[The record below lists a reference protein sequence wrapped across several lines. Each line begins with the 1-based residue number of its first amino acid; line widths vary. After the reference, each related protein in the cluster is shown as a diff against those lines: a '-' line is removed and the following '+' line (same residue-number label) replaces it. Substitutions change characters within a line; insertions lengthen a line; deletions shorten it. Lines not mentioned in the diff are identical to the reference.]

1 MKNSLLIAISFI
13 TIAPVPV
20 KLLPDWTRDN
30 LRHFCPM
37 LPVAGIVF
45 FAPLWALSWLGLREL
60 GTLSPI
66 LRGLFMTLITLALTG
81 GLHMDGLLDTCDA
94 VFSHRD
100 RETRLKILDDPHSG
114 AFAVIGCVSALMLK
128 TLLFAEIFSCASVG
142 ALHVALIPV
151 SSRLGMG
158 MLLACMNFAKSGGL
172 AVILGESR
180 SQGSRYLLIIIFIA
194 VTLCDFVTGI
204 IIALISLL
212 WCKICSKIF
221 GGITGDLL
229 GAFVELSEIV
239 LLAGQVISNCT

>member
-1 MKNSLLIAISFI
+1 MSSLLIAISFI
-13 TIAPVPV
+13 TIVPVPV

-30 LRHFCPM
+30 LRHFCLM
-37 LPVAGIVF
+37 LPVAGMIF
-45 FAPLWALSWLGLREL
+45 FVPLWILSWLGFREL
-60 GTLSPI
+60 VTLSPI
-66 LRGLFMTLITLALTG
+66 LRGLLMTLITLALTG

-94 VFSHRD
+94 IFSHRD

-114 AFAVIGCVSALMLK
+114 AFAVMGCVSALMLK
-128 TLLFAEIFSCASVG
+128 TLLFAEILSCDSVSV
-142 ALHVALIPV
+142 LHVALIPV

-180 SQGSRYLLIIIFIA
+180 SRGDKYLLIIIFLA
-194 VTLCDFVTGI
+194 VILCDFVTGI
-204 IIALISLL
+204 IIALITLL

-229 GAFVELSEIV
+229 GAFVELSEII
-239 LLAGQVISNCT
+239 LLTSQVMGHCI